1 MGWWSRLGDKVVSGG
16 ASVGKKVAHGV
27 SVGVKAVG
35 STIEKGAD
43 YVIDHSEAIKKVADT
58 VGDVAGKVGNVAKV
72 VAKGAESALPFT
84 AEIPIVGEV
93 VGGVA
98 GLAEGVSG
106 VSSLVGKGAKGVS
119 IAAGGLTAA
128 KKAGLIHGSKR

>member
-1 MGWWSRLGDKVVSGG
+1 
-16 ASVGKKVAHGV
+16 
-27 SVGVKAVG
+27 
-35 STIEKGAD
+35 
-43 YVIDHSEAIKKVADT
+43 
-58 VGDVAGKVGNVAKV
+58 
-72 VAKGAESALPFT
+72 LPFT

-119 IAAGGLTAA
+119 IAASGLTAA
-128 KKAGLIHGSKR
+128 KRKGLIHGSKK